1 MRGDDLPGPVVGT
14 DLLVAVPEDSLSLT
28 EELQPVCRVAVAS
41 PQPEVIDLQAGHLC
55 DSSVAGGTRWACY
68 RVCQVLTV
76 GGHPLRPVHVLAL

>member
-55 DSSVAGGTRWACY
+55 DS
-68 RVCQVLTV
+68 
-76 GGHPLRPVHVLAL
+76 